1 MSREKGNSTCC
12 GGATGLE
19 PATSCVAETPFSAE
33 LNGDG
38 IVDLLYDTDEE
49 RGAAV
54 AAMSASRQFSGS
66 GEDSYMINGQ
76 ARGGAVTGH
85 SIIEATKA
93 ANAFCAQKGLLM
105 MPRTA
110 NTEGSATWT
119 AETST
124 LVFSCVREDDPE
136 YKRPD
141 MRKES
146 PGK

>member
-1 MSREKGNSTCC
+1 MRI
-12 GGATGLE
+12 AVL
-19 PATSCVAETPFSAE
+19 
-33 LNGDG
+33 
-38 IVDLLYDTDEE
+38 
-49 RGAAV
+49 AAV
-54 AAMSASRQFSGS
+54 ALVAGCVSTSEVVPMGK
-66 GEDSYMINGQ
+66 DSYMINGQ